1 MKFRYIFSLAIGV
14 ASCSASR
21 QSALVTE
28 PVNDKARQGQVE
40 QNVKEQM
47 WRFAF
52 AVRDLNDALGPY
64 PENHPNQKAVI
75 ESLDTIDEVARL
87 LLSRPDTR
95 HQLIVDN
102 MPRFLKMVTEAKE
115 KASAA
120 KPNFVPAAG
129 LMGACVVCHDVN
141 TCPHDAYEKCVDVP
155 IY

>member
-64 PENHPNQKAVI
+64 PENHPNQFIHLSFENFYIQPLEDENWENNTALSI
-75 ESLDTIDEVARL
+75 EFVKNNPQWRL
-87 LLSRPDTR
+87 SVQTHKYLNIP
-95 HQLIVDN
+95 
-102 MPRFLKMVTEAKE
+102 
-115 KASAA
+115 
-120 KPNFVPAAG
+120 
-129 LMGACVVCHDVN
+129 
-141 TCPHDAYEKCVDVP
+141 
-155 IY
+155 